1 MRSLVNPSEIR
12 SHHALAVATAPAITL
27 SLILYLSFLC
37 VCAQRSHDVTVMPA
51 SSAPLTTTAV
61 ASEAAPTSS
70 KKQKLASHATASL
83 TPPTTTLATSTSFSS
98 TLPLLQRTL
107 AERLAELEKRAGTYA
122 GDVRVKAAT
131 GSGGAEVVVPKAGSL
146 QTLLTQALHTND
158 DALFEYC
165 LSASMSSAAA
175 GGGAAT
181 ALSQSSTATIP
192 TTLKQTIQRV
202 PAAYLLPLLT
212 RLTSLLHSRPSR
224 ALPVLTWLH
233 CLLLTHPSSFLSL
246 PPASLHSAF
255 ARLMGLV
262 DARVASY
269 KKMCRLQGKLDVIIA
284 QLDAAGGAVSADEM
298 EAVGGPKM
306 LYIEGRGMVRGEEV
320 AEGSQEGGEL
330 QSEEKGDRQQ
340 QQTGSGKKRRRRRG
354 HAAVSPVV
362 QPQPASMDE
371 DDVDEERGE
380 EGRDRTKQRGFALNG
395 LNGAR
400 MDELDMDELNDD

>member
-1 MRSLVNPSEIR
+1 MLP
-12 SHHALAVATAPAITL
+12 T
-27 SLILYLSFLC
+27 
-37 VCAQRSHDVTVMPA
+37 
-51 SSAPLTTTAV
+51 SSAPLTTTAP
-61 ASEAAPTSS
+61 ASDTAPTT
-70 KKQKLASHATASL
+70 KKQKLTIPSSTPLS
-83 TPPTTTLATSTSFSS
+83 PPTTALSNSTAFSS

-122 GDVRVKAAT
+122 GDVRVKTASNA
-131 GSGGAEVVVPKAGSL
+131 GMEVVVPKAGSL

-175 GGGAAT
+175 GNSAT
-181 ALSQSSTATIP
+181 ILSQSSAMSIP
-192 TTLKQTIQRV
+192 GTLKQTIQRV

-233 CLLLTHPSSFLSL
+233 CLLLTHPSYFLSL

-255 ARLMGLV
+255 ARLMALV

-284 QLDAAGGAVSADEM
+284 QLDASAVGVGASDMDAL
-298 EAVGGPKM
+298 GGPKM
-306 LYIEGRGMVRGEEV
+306 LYIEGRGMVRGEEAV
-320 AEGSQEGGEL
+320 EGVEAEGEADDGDKQ
-330 QSEEKGDRQQ
+330 GDRRNLP
-340 QQTGSGKKRRRRRG
+340 GSGKKRRRRRG

-362 QPQPASMDE
+362 QPQTAIMDE
-371 DDVDEERGE
+371 DDDIDDDSREEVDSG
-380 EGRDRTKQRGFALNG
+380 TKQRGSGGFALNG
-395 LNGAR
+395 LNGVDA
-400 MDELDMDELNDD
+400 DELDMDELEDD